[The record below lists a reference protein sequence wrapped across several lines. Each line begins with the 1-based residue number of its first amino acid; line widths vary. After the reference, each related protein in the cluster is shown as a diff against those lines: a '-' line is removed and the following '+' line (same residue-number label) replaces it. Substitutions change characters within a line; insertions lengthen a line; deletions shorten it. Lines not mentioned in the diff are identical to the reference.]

1 MQPAAP
7 RVPEGATA
15 TRKTVLASPLVVV
28 ALAIAFQVFSDLKSL
43 RSDVRYINYALSDIN
58 RVLDQNPDG
67 DEIQSIRLRLD
78 QVLNDLRRLSL
89 DHQAAR
95 TFFPHEIDSTYEY
108 FGEVRKKYEA
118 MDRPL

>member
-1 MQPAAP
+1 MQPADLRAKG
-7 RVPEGATA
+7 EAA
-15 TRKTVLASPLVVV
+15 TRQTVLASPLVVL
-28 ALAIAFQVFSDLKSL
+28 AIAIAFQVFSDLKSL
-43 RSDVRYINYALSDIN
+43 RSDVSYINYTLSDIN
-58 RVLDQNPDG
+58 RVLDQNPDA

-78 QVLNDLRRLSL
+78 QVLNDLRRLGL

-95 TFFPHEIDSTYEY
+95 TFFPHEVDSTYEF